1 MSLQDPLILLV
12 GMPRSGTTWIG
23 KIFDSHPDTLYRHE
37 PDSAEPIPELPVTP
51 AVDDWQ
57 RYRQSVRSFADWLP
71 AMRATKVAG
80 SLPTFSK
87 SYMSRS
93 TAYSQRVAIMVTK
106 LAARA
111 FGECGVPR
119 FVRYERIPQLRIVWK
134 SIESTG
140 RLGVLVRSITTRS
153 ILILRHPCGYVA
165 SVLRGEAQRKFGD
178 TACSS
183 EDYGILEMLLD
194 TQPARVCGLTM
205 AALRVAEPVER
216 LAWQWRLFNDKA
228 LAEIQGRKDV
238 LVIRYEDLCAAP
250 VKQVENLFRFAGLS
264 WAGQTERF
272 LAASTSARRSGYYS
286 VFKDPREAAWGW
298 RRELPQAMIDRI
310 LGVTGAGT
318 AGRMYGSDRSEWD
331 PGRAEAVHHK

>member
-12 GMPRSGTTWIG
+12 GMPRSGTTWLG

-37 PDSAEPIPELPVTP
+37 PDSAEPIPELPVAP

-57 RYRQSVRSFADWLP
+57 RYRQSARSFAGRLP

-80 SLPTFSK
+80 SLPVFAK
-87 SYMSRS
+87 SYLSPF
-93 TAYSQRVAIMVTK
+93 AEYAQRAVIVSAK

-111 FGECGVPR
+111 FWECGIPR
-119 FVRYERIPQLRIVWK
+119 FVRYERVPQLRIVWK

-165 SVLRGEAQRKFGD
+165 SVLRGEARGKFAD
-178 TACSS
+178 TAASS
-183 EDYGILEMLLD
+183 EDYGILKMLLD
-194 TQPARVCGLTM
+194 THPGRACGVTM
-205 AALRVAEPVER
+205 AALRVADPVER

-264 WAGQTERF
+264 WAGQTEQF
-272 LAASTSARRSGYYS
+272 LAASTSAGRSGYYS

-298 RRELPQAMIDRI
+298 RRELPQAIIDRI
-310 LGVTGAGT
+310 LGVTGAGA
-318 AGRMYGSDRSEWD
+318 AGRMYGLDRSEWD
-331 PGRAEAVHHK
+331 PGRAEAVRRE

>member
-57 RYRQSVRSFADWLP
+57 RYRQSIRSFAGRLP
-71 AMRATKVAG
+71 DMRSTKVAG
-80 SLPTFSK
+80 SLPVFAK
-87 SYMSRS
+87 SYLPPFFEY
-93 TAYSQRVAIMVTK
+93 AQRAAIVSAK
-106 LAARA
+106 LVARA
-111 FGECGVPR
+111 LGECGVPQV
-119 FVRYERIPQLRIVWK
+119 VRYEHVPQLRIVWK
-134 SIESTG
+134 SIESSG
-140 RLGVLVRSITTRS
+140 RLGVLVRSMPTRS
-153 ILILRHPCGYVA
+153 VLILRHPCGYVA
-165 SVLRGEAQRKFGD
+165 SVLRGEARRKFAD
-178 TACSS
+178 TAASS
-183 EDYGILEMLLD
+183 EDYDILEMLMD
-194 TQPARVCGLTM
+194 TPPGRACGVTM
-205 AALRVAEPVER
+205 AALRAADPVER

-238 LVIRYEDLCAAP
+238 RVIRYEDLCAAP
-250 VKQVENLFRFAGLS
+250 VEQAGNLFRFAGLS
-264 WAGQTERF
+264 WIGQTERF

-318 AGRMYGSDRSEWD
+318 AGRMYGSDRSEWG
-331 PGRAEAVHHK
+331 PERAEAVRRE

>member
-1 MSLQDPLILLV
+1 MSLQDPVILLV

-57 RYRQSVRSFADWLP
+57 RYRRSVRSFAGRLP

-80 SLPTFSK
+80 SLPVFAK
-87 SYMSRS
+87 SYLSPF
-93 TAYSQRVAIMVTK
+93 AEYAQRAAIVSAK

-119 FVRYERIPQLRIVWK
+119 FVRYERVPQLRVVWK

-165 SVLRGEAQRKFGD
+165 SVLRGEAGRKFAD
-178 TACSS
+178 TAASS
-183 EDYGILEMLLD
+183 EDYGILEMLMD
-194 TQPARVCGLTM
+194 TPPGRACGVSM
-205 AALRVAEPVER
+205 AALRAADPVER
-216 LAWQWRLFNDKA
+216 LAWRWRLFNDKA
-228 LAEIQGRKDV
+228 LAEIRGREDV
-238 LVIRYEDLCAAP
+238 LVLRYEDLCAAP
-250 VKQVENLFRFAGLS
+250 MEQAENLFRFAGLS
-264 WAGQTERF
+264 WVGQTVRF
-272 LAASTSARRSGYYS
+272 LAASTSAGRSGYYS

-298 RRELPQAMIDRI
+298 RRKLPQAAIDRI

-331 PGRAEAVHHK
+331 AGRAEAVRRK